1 MKNKVNY
8 VEDFPC
14 QISRFLSYLYFPNT
28 RVSKIICDLRVE
40 IFLIKNFRTQSF
52 LKLSD
57 PEHPEFLMVLLKIP

>member
-40 IFLIKNFRTQSF
+40 IFLIKNFSRVSYGF
-52 LKLSD
+52 LKDSIA
-57 PEHPEFLMVLLKIP
+57 VLKFTPCLL

>member
-14 QISRFLSYLYFPNT
+14 QISTFLSYLYFPNT

-40 IFLIKNFRTQSF
+40 IFLIKKF
-52 LKLSD
+52 LYSK
-57 PEHPEFLMVLLKIP
+57 FLEII